1 MKALRWFQTKVGLF
15 QDPRMMFLLNQPHGD
30 SYFVIWFYLKDLAG
44 MINDDGYIYVSEGQ
58 VMPTELLARQLR
70 RRKAFVERVL
80 DVFEQIDL
88 ISRDE
93 TGLIRIVPWDEI
105 QSFSRDEKKRSDARD
120 RMRRYRQRQR
130 EEQVNA
136 AVCASYDEM
145 TGRMPVERLGS
156 VNGQACETGYTAPYG
171 RAEWDCVQHDEQVGA
186 MLDEKIQSIDEPM
199 PDTEPAASYGGT
211 AVDYPRN
218 GMKTVAVT
226 DKKRLRVNGQTHQ
239 TEYAAPYGKADLH
252 CVRHDEQVGA
262 MLDEKVHGV
271 DKPTP
276 DTEPAASYGGT
287 AVDYPRNGMKTV
299 AVTDKKRQRVHGQ
312 AQQTGYAVPYGEAD
326 LHCVRHGEQVG
337 VLLDEK
343 MQSINEL
350 IPEREYAVSYS
361 GAVMDYPRNGM
372 KTVAVTDKKRLRAHG
387 QAQQTGY
394 TVPYGKAA
402 LDFVQHNEQV
412 GAILDEKMQNINEP
426 IPETEYA
433 ASCGGADL
441 TCTQLSER
449 QELAAYDGDGIDG
462 IQGEEGAEGIAY
474 VTEDRASAPGADP
487 AADYLDEGQN
497 TCGDREEASSLPGGK
512 ALLYYEA
519 LFGKADG
526 QTVEALQGLARRWG
540 EEAVCR
546 AICIALKKGA
556 SSVQYIH
563 AVLVHSKGS
572 PRHDTAPSPYESAG
586 GTPSGQG
593 GLRHISDMS
602 WGSPDVSLGEG
613 ICPVYEALP

>member
-44 MINDDGYIYVSEGQ
+44 MINDDGYIYVSERQ

-130 EEQVNA
+130 EEQANVA
-136 AVCASYDEM
+136 ACASHNEM
-145 TGRMPVERLGS
+145 PGRMPAERLES
-156 VNGQACETGYTAPYG
+156 VNGQACETGYVAPYG
-171 RAEWDCVQHDEQVGA
+171 RSELDCLQHGEQIGRV
-186 MLDEKIQSIDEPM
+186 LDESIQNDNELVPE
-199 PDTEPAASYGGT
+199 TERAASYGGA

-218 GMKTVAVT
+218 GMKTVTVT
-226 DKKRLRVNGQTHQ
+226 N
-239 TEYAAPYGKADLH
+239 
-252 CVRHDEQVGA
+252 
-262 MLDEKVHGV
+262 
-271 DKPTP
+271 
-276 DTEPAASYGGT
+276 
-287 AVDYPRNGMKTV
+287 
-299 AVTDKKRQRVHGQ
+299 
-312 AQQTGYAVPYGEAD
+312 
-326 LHCVRHGEQVG
+326 
-337 VLLDEK
+337 
-343 MQSINEL
+343 
-350 IPEREYAVSYS
+350 
-361 GAVMDYPRNGM
+361 
-372 KTVAVTDKKRLRAHG
+372 KKRLRAHG

-394 TVPYGKAA
+394 TVPYGKDA

-449 QELAAYDGDGIDG
+449 QELAAYEGDDIDG
-462 IQGEEGAEGIAY
+462 IQGEERAEGIAY
-474 VTEDRASAPGADP
+474 VTEDRAYAPCAGS
-487 AADYLDEGQN
+487 AADYLDVGQD
-497 TCGDREEASSLPGGK
+497 TCGDREEPSSPPGSK

-526 QTVEALQGLARRWG
+526 QTAEALQGLARRWG
-540 EEAVCR
+540 DEAVCR
-546 AICIALKKGA
+546 AICIALKKGE
-556 SSVQYIH
+556 SSVPYIR
-563 AVLVHSKGS
+563 AVLVHCKGN
-572 PRHDTAPSPYESAG
+572 PRHDTAPSPYERERSM
-586 GTPSGQG
+586 PSGQG
-593 GLRHISDMS
+593 GLRHISAMS

>member
-1 MKALRWFQTKVGLF
+1 
-15 QDPRMMFLLNQPHGD
+15 
-30 SYFVIWFYLKDLAG
+30 
-44 MINDDGYIYVSEGQ
+44 
-58 VMPTELLARQLR
+58 MPA
-70 RRKAFVERVL
+70 
-80 DVFEQIDL
+80 
-88 ISRDE
+88 
-93 TGLIRIVPWDEI
+93 
-105 QSFSRDEKKRSDARD
+105 
-120 RMRRYRQRQR
+120 
-130 EEQVNA
+130 
-136 AVCASYDEM
+136 
-145 TGRMPVERLGS
+145 ERLES
-156 VNGQACETGYTAPYG
+156 VNGQACETGYVASYG
-171 RAEWDCVQHDEQVGA
+171 RAELYCVRHDEQVGA
-186 MLDEKIQSIDEPM
+186 MLDEKIQNINEPL
-199 PDTEPAASYGGT
+199 PETEPAGLYSGT

-226 DKKRLRVNGQTHQ
+226 DKKRLRVH
-239 TEYAAPYGKADLH
+239 
-252 CVRHDEQVGA
+252 RQV
-262 MLDEKVHGV
+262 
-271 DKPTP
+271 
-276 DTEPAASYGGT
+276 
-287 AVDYPRNGMKTV
+287 
-299 AVTDKKRQRVHGQ
+299 
-312 AQQTGYAVPYGEAD
+312 
-326 LHCVRHGEQVG
+326 
-337 VLLDEK
+337 
-343 MQSINEL
+343 
-350 IPEREYAVSYS
+350 
-361 GAVMDYPRNGM
+361 
-372 KTVAVTDKKRLRAHG
+372 
-387 QAQQTGY
+387 QQTGY

-449 QELAAYDGDGIDG
+449 QELAAYDEDDIDG
-462 IQGEEGAEGIAY
+462 IQGEEANQGMSY
-474 VTEDRASAPGADP
+474 VTEDRAYAPGADF
-487 AADYLDEGQN
+487 AADYPDEGRDI
-497 TCGDREEASSLPGGK
+497 CGDREEPLSPPGGK

-556 SSVQYIH
+556 SSIQYIH

-593 GLRHISDMS
+593 GLCHISAMS

>member
-15 QDPRMMFLLNQPHGD
+15 QDPRMMYLLSQPHGD

-44 MINDDGYIYVSEGQ
+44 MINDDGYIYVSERQ
-58 VMPTELLARQLR
+58 AMPTELLARQLR

-130 EEQVNA
+130 EGQAKA
-136 AVCASYDEM
+136 AAGASHNEM
-145 TGRMPVERLGS
+145 AGCMPDERLQG
-156 VNGQACETGYTAPYG
+156 VNGQACETGYVASYG

-186 MLDEKIQSIDEPM
+186 ILDEKMQNINEPT
-199 PDTEPAASYGGT
+199 PETEPAASYGGT
-211 AVDYPRN
+211 AVDYR
-218 GMKTVAVT
+218 
-226 DKKRLRVNGQTHQ
+226 
-239 TEYAAPYGKADLH
+239 
-252 CVRHDEQVGA
+252 
-262 MLDEKVHGV
+262 
-271 DKPTP
+271 
-276 DTEPAASYGGT
+276 
-287 AVDYPRNGMKTV
+287 
-299 AVTDKKRQRVHGQ
+299 
-312 AQQTGYAVPYGEAD
+312 
-326 LHCVRHGEQVG
+326 
-337 VLLDEK
+337 
-343 MQSINEL
+343 
-350 IPEREYAVSYS
+350 
-361 GAVMDYPRNGM
+361 RNGM

-449 QELAAYDGDGIDG
+449 QELAAYDGDDIDG
-462 IQGEEGAEGIAY
+462 IQGEEANQGMSY
-474 VTEDRASAPGADP
+474 VTEDRAYAPGADF
-487 AADYLDEGQN
+487 AADYPDEGRDI
-497 TCGDREEASSLPGGK
+497 CGDREEPSSPPGGK

-526 QTVEALQGLARRWG
+526 QTAEALQGLARRWG
-540 EEAVCR
+540 DEAVCR
-546 AICIALKKGA
+546 AICIALKKGE
-556 SSVQYIH
+556 SSVPYIR
-563 AVLVHSKGS
+563 AVLVHCKGN
-572 PRHDTAPSPYESAG
+572 PRHDTAPSPYERERSM
-586 GTPSGQG
+586 PSGQG
-593 GLRHISDMS
+593 GLRHISDRN

>member
-1 MKALRWFQTKVGLF
+1 MKGLRWFQTKVGLF
-15 QDPRMMFLLNQPHGD
+15 QDPRMMYLLSQPHGD

-58 VMPTELLARQLR
+58 AMPTELLARQLR

-93 TGLIRIVPWDEI
+93 TGLMRIVPWDEI

-130 EEQVNA
+130 EGLAKA
-136 AVCASYDEM
+136 AVCASHNEM
-145 TGRMPVERLGS
+145 TGCMPDERLQG
-156 VNGQACETGYTAPYG
+156 VNGQACKTGYTAPYG

-186 MLDEKIQSIDEPM
+186 MLGEKVHGVDKPTPETEPAESYGGTAVDYRRNGMKTIAVTDKKRLRVHGQAQQTGYTVPSGKADLHCVRHSEQVGAMPDEKVHGVDKPTPE
-199 PDTEPAASYGGT
+199 TEPAASYGGT
-211 AVDYPRN
+211 AVDYR
-218 GMKTVAVT
+218 
-226 DKKRLRVNGQTHQ
+226 
-239 TEYAAPYGKADLH
+239 
-252 CVRHDEQVGA
+252 
-262 MLDEKVHGV
+262 
-271 DKPTP
+271 
-276 DTEPAASYGGT
+276 
-287 AVDYPRNGMKTV
+287 
-299 AVTDKKRQRVHGQ
+299 
-312 AQQTGYAVPYGEAD
+312 
-326 LHCVRHGEQVG
+326 
-337 VLLDEK
+337 
-343 MQSINEL
+343 
-350 IPEREYAVSYS
+350 
-361 GAVMDYPRNGM
+361 RNGM

-412 GAILDEKMQNINEP
+412 GAILDEKMQSINDP
-426 IPETEYA
+426 IHETEYA

-449 QELAAYDGDGIDG
+449 QEFAAYDGDDIDG
-462 IQGEEGAEGIAY
+462 MQGEEATEGVSY
-474 VTEDRASAPGADP
+474 VIEDGTPMPYADSAAGR
-487 AADYLDEGQN
+487 LDERRD
-497 TCGDREEASSLPGGK
+497 TCGDIEEPSSPPGGK

-540 EEAVCR
+540 DEAVCR
-546 AICIALKKGA
+546 AICIALKKGE
-556 SSVQYIH
+556 SSVPYIR
-563 AVLVHSKGS
+563 AVLVHCKGN
-572 PRHDTAPSPYESAG
+572 PCHDTAPSPYERERSM
-586 GTPSGQG
+586 PSSQG
-593 GLRHISDMS
+593 GLRHISDMN

-613 ICPVYEALP
+613 IRPVYEALP

>member
-15 QDPRMMFLLNQPHGD
+15 QDPRMMYLLNQPHGD

-130 EEQVNA
+130 EEQANVA
-136 AVCASYDEM
+136 ACASHNEM
-145 TGRMPVERLGS
+145 PGRMPAERLES
-156 VNGQACETGYTAPYG
+156 VNGQACETGYVAPYG
-171 RAEWDCVQHDEQVGA
+171 RSELDCLQHGEQIGRV
-186 MLDEKIQSIDEPM
+186 LDESIQNDNELVPE
-199 PDTEPAASYGGT
+199 TERAASYGGA
-211 AVDYPRN
+211 AV
-218 GMKTVAVT
+218 
-226 DKKRLRVNGQTHQ
+226 
-239 TEYAAPYGKADLH
+239 
-252 CVRHDEQVGA
+252 
-262 MLDEKVHGV
+262 
-271 DKPTP
+271 
-276 DTEPAASYGGT
+276 
-287 AVDYPRNGMKTV
+287 
-299 AVTDKKRQRVHGQ
+299 
-312 AQQTGYAVPYGEAD
+312 
-326 LHCVRHGEQVG
+326 
-337 VLLDEK
+337 
-343 MQSINEL
+343 
-350 IPEREYAVSYS
+350 
-361 GAVMDYPRNGM
+361 DYPRNGM

-449 QELAAYDGDGIDG
+449 QELAAYEGDDIDG
-462 IQGEEGAEGIAY
+462 IQGEERAEGIAY
-474 VTEDRASAPGADP
+474 VTEDRAYAPCAGS
-487 AADYLDEGQN
+487 AADYLDVGQD
-497 TCGDREEASSLPGGK
+497 TCGDREEPSSPPGGK

-526 QTVEALQGLARRWG
+526 QTAEALQGLARRWG
-540 EEAVCR
+540 DEAVCR
-546 AICIALKKGA
+546 AICIALKKGE
-556 SSVQYIH
+556 SSVPYIR
-563 AVLVHSKGS
+563 AVLIHCKGN
-572 PRHDTAPSPYESAG
+572 PRHDTAPSPYENERSM
-586 GTPSGQG
+586 PSGQG
-593 GLRHISDMS
+593 GLRHISDRN

>member
-15 QDPRMMFLLNQPHGD
+15 QDPRMMYLLSQPYGD

-44 MINDDGYIYVSEGQ
+44 MINDDGYIYVSERQ
-58 VMPTELLARQLR
+58 AMPTELLARQLR

-93 TGLIRIVPWDEI
+93 TGLIRLVPWDEI

-130 EEQVNA
+130 EGQAKA
-136 AVCASYDEM
+136 AAGASHNEM
-145 TGRMPVERLGS
+145 AGCMPDERLQG
-156 VNGQACETGYTAPYG
+156 VNGQACETGYVASYG

-186 MLDEKIQSIDEPM
+186 ILDEKMQNINEPT
-199 PDTEPAASYGGT
+199 PETEPAASYGGT
-211 AVDYPRN
+211 AVDYR
-218 GMKTVAVT
+218 
-226 DKKRLRVNGQTHQ
+226 
-239 TEYAAPYGKADLH
+239 
-252 CVRHDEQVGA
+252 
-262 MLDEKVHGV
+262 
-271 DKPTP
+271 
-276 DTEPAASYGGT
+276 
-287 AVDYPRNGMKTV
+287 
-299 AVTDKKRQRVHGQ
+299 
-312 AQQTGYAVPYGEAD
+312 
-326 LHCVRHGEQVG
+326 
-337 VLLDEK
+337 
-343 MQSINEL
+343 
-350 IPEREYAVSYS
+350 
-361 GAVMDYPRNGM
+361 RNGM

-433 ASCGGADL
+433 ASCGGAGL

-449 QELAAYDGDGIDG
+449 QEFAAYDRDDIDG
-462 IQGEEGAEGIAY
+462 IQGEEANQGMSY
-474 VTEDRASAPGADP
+474 VTEDRAYAPGADF
-487 AADYLDEGQN
+487 AADYLDEGRD
-497 TCGDREEASSLPGGK
+497 TCGDREEPSSPPGGK

-519 LFGKADG
+519 LFGKADR
-526 QTVEALQGLARRWG
+526 QTAEALQGLARRWG
-540 EEAVCR
+540 DEAVCR
-546 AICIALKKGA
+546 AICIALKKGE
-556 SSVQYIH
+556 SSVPYIR
-563 AVLVHSKGS
+563 AVLVHCKGN
-572 PRHDTAPSPYESAG
+572 PRHDTAPSPYERERSM
-586 GTPSGQG
+586 PSGQG
-593 GLRHISDMS
+593 GLRHISDRN

>member
-15 QDPRMMFLLNQPHGD
+15 QDPRMMYLLSQPYGD

-44 MINDDGYIYVSEGQ
+44 MINADGYIYVSEGQ
-58 VMPTELLARQLR
+58 AMPTELLARQLR

-130 EEQVNA
+130 EGQAKA
-136 AVCASYDEM
+136 AACASHNEM
-145 TGRMPVERLGS
+145 AGCMSEERLQG

-199 PDTEPAASYGGT
+199 PDTEHTASYGG
-211 AVDYPRN
+211 AVRGDLRN
-218 GMKTVAVT
+218 SEKTVAET
-226 DKKRLRVNGQTHQ
+226 DKRMQSVNGQGREMRDT
-239 TEYAAPYGKADLH
+239 APHGRAEWDCVHYG
-252 CVRHDEQVGA
+252 EPVGVL
-262 MLDEKVHGV
+262 LDEKVHGV

-276 DTEPAASYGGT
+276 ETEYTASYGGAAMGCFRSREKD
-287 AVDYPRNGMKTV
+287 AVGPDEKVQSVNGQTHKVECTV
-299 AVTDKKRQRVHGQ
+299 AND
-312 AQQTGYAVPYGEAD
+312 
-326 LHCVRHGEQVG
+326 
-337 VLLDEK
+337 
-343 MQSINEL
+343 
-350 IPEREYAVSYS
+350 
-361 GAVMDYPRNGM
+361 
-372 KTVAVTDKKRLRAHG
+372 
-387 QAQQTGY
+387 
-394 TVPYGKAA
+394 
-402 LDFVQHNEQV
+402 
-412 GAILDEKMQNINEP
+412 
-426 IPETEYA
+426 
-433 ASCGGADL
+433 GADL

-449 QELAAYDGDGIDG
+449 QELAAYDRDDIDG

-474 VTEDRASAPGADP
+474 VTEDRAYAPWADS
-487 AADYLDEGQN
+487 AADYLDEGRD
-497 TCGDREEASSLPGGK
+497 TCSDREKPSSLPGGK
-512 ALLYYEA
+512 ALLYYKA

-540 EEAVCR
+540 DEAVCR

-556 SSVQYIH
+556 SSVQYIY

-572 PRHDTAPSPYESAG
+572 PRHDTAPSPYETKRSM
-586 GTPSGQG
+586 PSGRG
-593 GLRHISDMS
+593 GLRHISAMN

-613 ICPVYEALP
+613 IRPVYEALP

>member
-15 QDPRMMFLLNQPHGD
+15 QDPRMMYLLSQPYGD

-44 MINDDGYIYVSEGQ
+44 MINADGYIYVSEGQ
-58 VMPTELLARQLR
+58 AMPTELLARQLR
-70 RRKAFVERVL
+70 RRKVFVERVL

-130 EEQVNA
+130 EGQAKA
-136 AVCASYDEM
+136 AAGATHNEM
-145 TGRMPVERLGS
+145 AGRMPDERLQG

-171 RAEWDCVQHDEQVGA
+171 RAE
-186 MLDEKIQSIDEPM
+186 L
-199 PDTEPAASYGGT
+199 Y
-211 AVDYPRN
+211 
-218 GMKTVAVT
+218 
-226 DKKRLRVNGQTHQ
+226 
-239 TEYAAPYGKADLH
+239 

-262 MLDEKVHGV
+262 MLDEKMQSIDEPMPDTEHTASYGGAVMGDLRNSEKTVAETDKRMQSVNGQGREMRDTAPYGRAEWDCVHYGEQVGVLLDEKVHGV

-276 DTEPAASYGGT
+276 ETEPTESYGGA
-287 AVDYPRNGMKTV
+287 AVDYPRNGMKTI
-299 AVTDKKRQRVHGQ
+299 AMTDKKRLRVNGQ
-312 AQQTGYAVPYGEAD
+312 AQQTGYAVPSGKAKWG
-326 LHCVRHGEQVG
+326 CVQHDERIG

-343 MQSINEL
+343 AQNINEL
-350 IPEREYAVSYS
+350 IPEREYAASYG
-361 GAVMDYPRNGM
+361 GAVMDFPKNSE
-372 KTVAVTDKKRLRAHG
+372 KD
-387 QAQQTGY
+387 
-394 TVPYGKAA
+394 AA
-402 LDFVQHNEQV
+402 
-412 GAILDEKMQNINEP
+412 GPDEKVQSVNEP
-426 IPETEYA
+426 TYQVECA
-433 ASCGGADL
+433 VANDGADL
-441 TCTQLSER
+441 ACTKISER
-449 QELAAYDGDGIDG
+449 QEIAAYDRDGMNG
-462 IQGEEGAEGIAY
+462 IQGEEANQGMSY
-474 VTEDRASAPGADP
+474 VTEDRAYAPGADF

-497 TCGDREEASSLPGGK
+497 TCSDRKALSSLPGGK

-572 PRHDTAPSPYESAG
+572 PGHDTAPSPYETKWAMS
-586 GTPSGQG
+586 SGG

-613 ICPVYEALP
+613 IRPVYEALP

>member
-15 QDPRMMFLLNQPHGD
+15 QDPRMMYLLSQPHGD

-58 VMPTELLARQLR
+58 AMPTELLARQLR

-130 EEQVNA
+130 EGQAKA
-136 AVCASYDEM
+136 AACASHNEM
-145 TGRMPVERLGS
+145 AGCMSEERLQG

-171 RAEWDCVQHDEQVGA
+171 RAE
-186 MLDEKIQSIDEPM
+186 L
-199 PDTEPAASYGGT
+199 Y
-211 AVDYPRN
+211 
-218 GMKTVAVT
+218 
-226 DKKRLRVNGQTHQ
+226 
-239 TEYAAPYGKADLH
+239 
-252 CVRHDEQVGA
+252 CVRYDEQVGA

-276 DTEPAASYGGT
+276 ETEPAASYGEMTMG
-287 AVDYPRNGMKTV
+287 
-299 AVTDKKRQRVHGQ
+299 
-312 AQQTGYAVPYGEAD
+312 
-326 LHCVRHGEQVG
+326 CFRHGEKDI
-337 VLLDEK
+337 L
-343 MQSINEL
+343 
-350 IPEREYAVSYS
+350 
-361 GAVMDYPRNGM
+361 
-372 KTVAVTDKKRLRAHG
+372 VTDKKRLRVHG

-394 TVPYGKAA
+394 TVPYGKAKW
-402 LDFVQHNEQV
+402 DCVQHGEQVDRMLGEKMQSINAPIPDTEHTASYGRAAVDYPRNGMKTIAVTDKKRLRVHGQAQQTGYAVPSGKADLHCVQHGEQV
-412 GAILDEKMQNINEP
+412 GILLDEKMQSINEP
-426 IPETEYA
+426 IPATEYA
-433 ASCGGADL
+433 ALCGGADL

-449 QELAAYDGDGIDG
+449 QELAAYDGDDIDG
-462 IQGEEGAEGIAY
+462 IQGEEGAEGVAD
-474 VTEDRASAPGADP
+474 VTEDWAYTPGADS
-487 AADYLDEGQN
+487 AADYPDEGRD
-497 TCGDREEASSLPGGK
+497 TCSDREEPSSLPGGK
-512 ALLYYEA
+512 AILYYEA
-519 LFGKADG
+519 LFGKTDG

-556 SSVQYIH
+556 SSIPYIH

-572 PRHDTAPSPYESAG
+572 PRHDTAPSPYETERSM
-586 GTPSGQG
+586 PSGRG

-613 ICPVYEALP
+613 IRPVYEALP

>member
-15 QDPRMMFLLNQPHGD
+15 QDPRMMYLLNQPHGD

-44 MINDDGYIYVSEGQ
+44 MINDDGYIYVSERQ
-58 VMPTELLARQLR
+58 AMPTELLARQLR

-130 EEQVNA
+130 EEQVKA
-136 AVCASYDEM
+136 AACALPNEM
-145 TGRMPVERLGS
+145 IGRMPDERIRS
-156 VNGQACETGYTAPYG
+156 VNGQACEGYTTSCGKA
-171 RAEWDCVQHDEQVGA
+171 ALDFVQHDEQIGA
-186 MLDEKIQSIDEPM
+186 ILDEKMQNINEPI
-199 PDTEPAASYGGT
+199 PETEPAASYGGT
-211 AVDYPRN
+211 AVDYRRN
-218 GMKTVAVT
+218 GMKTIAVT

-239 TEYAAPYGKADLH
+239 TEYAVPSGKADLH
-252 CVRHDEQVGA
+252 CVQ
-262 MLDEKVHGV
+262 
-271 DKPTP
+271 
-276 DTEPAASYGGT
+276 
-287 AVDYPRNGMKTV
+287 
-299 AVTDKKRQRVHGQ
+299 
-312 AQQTGYAVPYGEAD
+312 
-326 LHCVRHGEQVG
+326 HGEQVG

-350 IPEREYAVSYS
+350 IPEREYAASYS
-361 GAVMDYPRNGM
+361 GAVMGCPRNSE
-372 KTVAVTDKKRLRAHG
+372 KD
-387 QAQQTGY
+387 
-394 TVPYGKAA
+394 AA
-402 LDFVQHNEQV
+402 
-412 GAILDEKMQNINEP
+412 GPDEKVQSVNGQ
-426 IPETEYA
+426 THKVEYA
-433 ASCGGADL
+433 VSNDGAVL
-441 TCTQLSER
+441 NCPQISNVWEIT
-449 QELAAYDGDGIDG
+449 AYDGDDMGG
-462 IQGEEGAEGIAY
+462 MQGEEAAERASY
-474 VTEDRASAPGADP
+474 VTEDGTSMPYACSAAGR
-487 AADYLDEGQN
+487 LDERRD
-497 TCGDREEASSLPGGK
+497 TCGDIEEPSSPPGGK

>member
-15 QDPRMMFLLNQPHGD
+15 QDPRMMYLLNQPHGD

-58 VMPTELLARQLR
+58 AMPTELLARQLR

-130 EEQVNA
+130 EGQAKA
-136 AVCASYDEM
+136 AAGASHNEM
-145 TGRMPVERLGS
+145 TGCMSDERLQG
-156 VNGQACETGYTAPYG
+156 VNGQACETGYTVSYG
-171 RAEWDCVQHDEQVGA
+171 RAEWDCVQHNERIEA
-186 MLDEKIQSIDEPM
+186 MLDEKIQNINEPI
-199 PDTEPAASYGGT
+199 PETEPAGLYGGT
-211 AVDYPRN
+211 DVDYPRN
-218 GMKTVAVT
+218 GMKTIAVT
-226 DKKRLRVNGQTHQ
+226 DKKRL
-239 TEYAAPYGKADLH
+239 
-252 CVRHDEQVGA
+252 
-262 MLDEKVHGV
+262 
-271 DKPTP
+271 
-276 DTEPAASYGGT
+276 
-287 AVDYPRNGMKTV
+287 
-299 AVTDKKRQRVHGQ
+299 RVHGQ
-312 AQQTGYAVPYGEAD
+312 AQQTGYAVPSGKAD
-326 LHCVRHGEQVG
+326 SHCVRHGEQVG

-343 MQSINEL
+343 MRS
-350 IPEREYAVSYS
+350 
-361 GAVMDYPRNGM
+361 
-372 KTVAVTDKKRLRAHG
+372 
-387 QAQQTGY
+387 
-394 TVPYGKAA
+394 
-402 LDFVQHNEQV
+402 
-412 GAILDEKMQNINEP
+412 INEP
-426 IPETEYA
+426 IPATEYA
-433 ASCGGADL
+433 APCGGADL

-449 QELAAYDGDGIDG
+449 QELAAYDGDDIDG

-474 VTEDRASAPGADP
+474 VPEDRAYAPGADF
-487 AADYLDEGQN
+487 AADYPDEGRD
-497 TCGDREEASSLPGGK
+497 TCGDREEPSSLPGGK

-540 EEAVCR
+540 DEAVCR

-572 PRHDTAPSPYESAG
+572 PRHDTAPSPYETKRAM
-586 GTPSGQG
+586 PSGADSA
-593 GLRHISDMS
+593 IS
-602 WGSPDVSLGEG
+602 
-613 ICPVYEALP
+613 AT

>member
-44 MINDDGYIYVSEGQ
+44 MINDDGYIYVSERQ
-58 VMPTELLARQLR
+58 AMPTELLARQLR

-93 TGLIRIVPWDEI
+93 TGLMRIVPWDEI

-130 EEQVNA
+130 EGQAKA
-136 AVCASYDEM
+136 AACASHNEM
-145 TGRMPVERLGS
+145 AGCMSEERLQG
-156 VNGQACETGYTAPYG
+156 VNGQACETGYTVSYG
-171 RAEWDCVQHDEQVGA
+171 RAEWDCVQHNERIEA
-186 MLDEKIQSIDEPM
+186 MLDEKIQNINEPL
-199 PDTEPAASYGGT
+199 PETEYTASYGGT

-218 GMKTVAVT
+218 GMKTIAVT
-226 DKKRLRVNGQTHQ
+226 DKKRLRV
-239 TEYAAPYGKADLH
+239 
-252 CVRHDEQVGA
+252 
-262 MLDEKVHGV
+262 
-271 DKPTP
+271 
-276 DTEPAASYGGT
+276 
-287 AVDYPRNGMKTV
+287 
-299 AVTDKKRQRVHGQ
+299 
-312 AQQTGYAVPYGEAD
+312 
-326 LHCVRHGEQVG
+326 
-337 VLLDEK
+337 
-343 MQSINEL
+343 
-350 IPEREYAVSYS
+350 
-361 GAVMDYPRNGM
+361 
-372 KTVAVTDKKRLRAHG
+372 HG

-394 TVPYGKAA
+394 TVPYGKAT

-441 TCTQLSER
+441 TCTQPSER
-449 QELAAYDGDGIDG
+449 REIAAYDGDDIDG
-462 IQGEEGAEGIAY
+462 MQGEEGEEGISY
-474 VTEDRASAPGADP
+474 VTEDMAYASWAGSDSGCF
-487 AADYLDEGQN
+487 DVGQD
-497 TCGDREEASSLPGGK
+497 TCGDREEPSSPPGSK

-540 EEAVCR
+540 DEAVCR
-546 AICIALKKGA
+546 AVCIALKKGA
-556 SSVQYIH
+556 SSVPYIH

-572 PRHDTAPSPYESAG
+572 PRHDAAPSPYESERPV
-586 GTPSGQG
+586 PSGQG
-593 GLRHISDMS
+593 GLRHISDRN

>member
-15 QDPRMMFLLNQPHGD
+15 QDPRMMYLLSQPHGD

-58 VMPTELLARQLR
+58 AMPTELLARQLR

-130 EEQVNA
+130 EGQAKA
-136 AVCASYDEM
+136 AACASHNEM
-145 TGRMPVERLGS
+145 AGCMSEERLQG
-156 VNGQACETGYTAPYG
+156 VNGQACETGYTAPCGKTALTY
-171 RAEWDCVQHDEQVGA
+171 VQHGEQIGH
-186 MLDEKIQSIDEPM
+186 MFDEKIQDINKPLLE
-199 PDTEPAASYGGT
+199 TEPAASYGGA

-218 GMKTVAVT
+218 GMKAVDVP

-239 TEYAAPYGKADLH
+239 TGYAAPYGEAELDY
-252 CVRHDEQVGA
+252 VQHDERIGVIVG
-262 MLDEKVHGV
+262 EKSYGV

-276 DTEPAASYGGT
+276 GTEPAASYGGT
-287 AVDYPRNGMKTV
+287 DVDYPRNGMKTI
-299 AVTDKKRQRVHGQ
+299 AVTDKKRLRVHGQ
-312 AQQTGYAVPYGEAD
+312 AQQTGYAAPYGEAELD
-326 LHCVRHGEQVG
+326 CVQHDERIG
-337 VLLDEK
+337 VIVDEK
-343 MQSINEL
+343 
-350 IPEREYAVSYS
+350 SY
-361 GAVMDYPRNGM
+361 GVD
-372 KTVAVTDKKRLRAHG
+372 
-387 QAQQTGY
+387 
-394 TVPYGKAA
+394 
-402 LDFVQHNEQV
+402 
-412 GAILDEKMQNINEP
+412 EP
-426 IPETEYA
+426 IPETRHTASYGRA
-433 ASCGGADL
+433 AMGCLQNSEKNAAGPDEKVQSVNGQTHKVECAVSNDGADL

-449 QELAAYDGDGIDG
+449 QELAAYERDDIDG
-462 IQGEEGAEGIAY
+462 IQGEEGDEGIAY
-474 VTEDRASAPGADP
+474 VTEADEYTP
-487 AADYLDEGQN
+487 YAGSAADRFDEGRD
-497 TCGDREEASSLPGGK
+497 TCGDREEPSSLPGGK

-540 EEAVCR
+540 DEAVCR

-572 PRHDTAPSPYESAG
+572 PRHDTAPSPYETERSM
-586 GTPSGQG
+586 PSGQG

-613 ICPVYEALP
+613 ICPVYEAMP

>member
-15 QDPRMMFLLNQPHGD
+15 QDPRMMYLLNQPHGD

-58 VMPTELLARQLR
+58 AMPTELLARQLR

-93 TGLIRIVPWDEI
+93 TGLMRIVPWDEI

-130 EEQVNA
+130 EEQANVA
-136 AVCASYDEM
+136 ACASHNEM
-145 TGRMPVERLGS
+145 PGRMPAERLES
-156 VNGQACETGYTAPYG
+156 VNGQACETGYVASYG
-171 RAEWDCVQHDEQVGA
+171 RAELYCVRHDEQVGA
-186 MLDEKIQSIDEPM
+186 MLDEKIQNINEPI
-199 PDTEPAASYGGT
+199 PETEPAASYGGT

-226 DKKRLRVNGQTHQ
+226 DKKRLRV
-239 TEYAAPYGKADLH
+239 
-252 CVRHDEQVGA
+252 
-262 MLDEKVHGV
+262 
-271 DKPTP
+271 
-276 DTEPAASYGGT
+276 
-287 AVDYPRNGMKTV
+287 
-299 AVTDKKRQRVHGQ
+299 
-312 AQQTGYAVPYGEAD
+312 
-326 LHCVRHGEQVG
+326 
-337 VLLDEK
+337 
-343 MQSINEL
+343 
-350 IPEREYAVSYS
+350 
-361 GAVMDYPRNGM
+361 
-372 KTVAVTDKKRLRAHG
+372 HG

-449 QELAAYDGDGIDG
+449 QELAAYDGDDIDG
-462 IQGEEGAEGIAY
+462 IQGEEANQGMSY
-474 VTEDRASAPGADP
+474 VTEDRAYAPGADSV
-487 AADYLDEGQN
+487 ADYLDEGQN
-497 TCGDREEASSLPGGK
+497 PCGDREEPSSPPGGK

-540 EEAVCR
+540 DEAVCR
-546 AICIALKKGA
+546 AVCIALKKGA
-556 SSVQYIH
+556 SSIQYIH

-593 GLRHISDMS
+593 GLCHISAMS

-613 ICPVYEALP
+613 IRPVYEALP

>member
-1 MKALRWFQTKVGLF
+1 MKGLRWFQTKVGLF
-15 QDPRMMFLLNQPHGD
+15 QDPRMMYLLSQPHGD

-44 MINDDGYIYVSEGQ
+44 MLNDDGYIYVSEGQ
-58 VMPTELLARQLR
+58 AMPTELLARQLR

-130 EEQVNA
+130 EGQAKA
-136 AVCASYDEM
+136 AAGASHNEM
-145 TGRMPVERLGS
+145 AGCMPDERLQG
-156 VNGQACETGYTAPYG
+156 VNGQACETGYVASYG

-186 MLDEKIQSIDEPM
+186 ILDEKMQNINEPT
-199 PDTEPAASYGGT
+199 PETEPAASYGGT
-211 AVDYPRN
+211 AVDYR
-218 GMKTVAVT
+218 
-226 DKKRLRVNGQTHQ
+226 
-239 TEYAAPYGKADLH
+239 
-252 CVRHDEQVGA
+252 
-262 MLDEKVHGV
+262 
-271 DKPTP
+271 
-276 DTEPAASYGGT
+276 
-287 AVDYPRNGMKTV
+287 
-299 AVTDKKRQRVHGQ
+299 
-312 AQQTGYAVPYGEAD
+312 
-326 LHCVRHGEQVG
+326 
-337 VLLDEK
+337 
-343 MQSINEL
+343 
-350 IPEREYAVSYS
+350 
-361 GAVMDYPRNGM
+361 RNGM

-449 QELAAYDGDGIDG
+449 QELAAYDGDDIDG
-462 IQGEEGAEGIAY
+462 IQGEEANQGMSY
-474 VTEDRASAPGADP
+474 VTEDRAYAPGADF
-487 AADYLDEGQN
+487 AADYPDEGRDI
-497 TCGDREEASSLPGGK
+497 CGDREEPSSPPGSK

-526 QTVEALQGLARRWG
+526 QTAEALQGLARRWG
-540 EEAVCR
+540 DEAVCR
-546 AICIALKKGA
+546 AVCIALKKGA
-556 SSVQYIH
+556 SSIQYIRT
-563 AVLVHSKGS
+563 VLVHCKGT
-572 PRHDTAPSPYESAG
+572 PRHDTAPSPYENARSM
-586 GTPSGQG
+586 PSGQG
-593 GLRHISDMS
+593 GLRHISDMN

-613 ICPVYEALP
+613 IRPVYEALP

>member
-15 QDPRMMFLLNQPHGD
+15 QDPRMMYLLSQPHGD

-58 VMPTELLARQLR
+58 AMPTELLARQLR

-130 EEQVNA
+130 EEQANVA
-136 AVCASYDEM
+136 ACASHNEM
-145 TGRMPVERLGS
+145 PGRMPAERLES
-156 VNGQACETGYTAPYG
+156 VNGQACETGYVASYG
-171 RAEWDCVQHDEQVGA
+171 RAE
-186 MLDEKIQSIDEPM
+186 L
-199 PDTEPAASYGGT
+199 Y
-211 AVDYPRN
+211 
-218 GMKTVAVT
+218 
-226 DKKRLRVNGQTHQ
+226 
-239 TEYAAPYGKADLH
+239 

-262 MLDEKVHGV
+262 MLDEKIQNINE
-271 DKPTP
+271 PLP
-276 DTEPAASYGGT
+276 ETEPAGLYSGT
-287 AVDYPRNGMKTV
+287 AADYPRNGMK
-299 AVTDKKRQRVHGQ
+299 AVDVPDKKRLRVNGQ
-312 AQQTGYAVPYGEAD
+312 AQQTGYAMPFGKAD
-326 LHCVRHGEQVG
+326 LHCVQHGEQVG
-337 VLLDEK
+337 ILLDEK
-343 MQSINEL
+343 MQSINE
-350 IPEREYAVSYS
+350 
-361 GAVMDYPRNGM
+361 
-372 KTVAVTDKKRLRAHG
+372 
-387 QAQQTGY
+387 
-394 TVPYGKAA
+394 
-402 LDFVQHNEQV
+402 
-412 GAILDEKMQNINEP
+412 P
-426 IPETEYA
+426 IPATEYA
-433 ASCGGADL
+433 APCGGADL
-441 TCTQLSER
+441 TCTQLSEGR
-449 QELAAYDGDGIDG
+449 EIAAYEGDDIDG
-462 IQGEEGAEGIAY
+462 IQGEERAEGIAY
-474 VTEDRASAPGADP
+474 VTEDRAYAPGADSV
-487 AADYLDEGQN
+487 ADYLGEGQN
-497 TCGDREEASSLPGGK
+497 TCGDRKALSSPPGGK

-556 SSVQYIH
+556 SSIQYIH

-593 GLRHISDMS
+593 GLCHISAMS

-613 ICPVYEALP
+613 IRPVYEALP

>member
-15 QDPRMMFLLNQPHGD
+15 QDPRMMYLLNQPHGD

-130 EEQVNA
+130 EEQANVA
-136 AVCASYDEM
+136 ACASHNEM
-145 TGRMPVERLGS
+145 PGRMPAERLES
-156 VNGQACETGYTAPYG
+156 VNGQACETGYVAPYG
-171 RAEWDCVQHDEQVGA
+171 RSELDCLQHGEQIGRV
-186 MLDEKIQSIDEPM
+186 LDESIQNDNELVPE
-199 PDTEPAASYGGT
+199 TERAASYGGA

-239 TEYAAPYGKADLH
+239 TEYAA
-252 CVRHDEQVGA
+252 
-262 MLDEKVHGV
+262 
-271 DKPTP
+271 
-276 DTEPAASYGGT
+276 
-287 AVDYPRNGMKTV
+287 
-299 AVTDKKRQRVHGQ
+299 
-312 AQQTGYAVPYGEAD
+312 
-326 LHCVRHGEQVG
+326 
-337 VLLDEK
+337 
-343 MQSINEL
+343 
-350 IPEREYAVSYS
+350 
-361 GAVMDYPRNGM
+361 
-372 KTVAVTDKKRLRAHG
+372 
-387 QAQQTGY
+387 
-394 TVPYGKAA
+394 PYGKAA

-449 QELAAYDGDGIDG
+449 QELAAYEGDDIDG
-462 IQGEEGAEGIAY
+462 IQGEERAEGIAY
-474 VTEDRASAPGADP
+474 VTEDRAYAPCAGS
-487 AADYLDEGQN
+487 AADYLDVGQD
-497 TCGDREEASSLPGGK
+497 TCGDREEPSSPPGGK

-526 QTVEALQGLARRWG
+526 QTAEALQGLARRWG
-540 EEAVCR
+540 DEAVCR
-546 AICIALKKGA
+546 AICIALKKGE
-556 SSVQYIH
+556 SSVPYIR
-563 AVLVHSKGS
+563 AVLIHCKGN
-572 PRHDTAPSPYESAG
+572 PRHDTAPSPYENERSM
-586 GTPSGQG
+586 PSGQG
-593 GLRHISDMS
+593 GLRHISAMS

-613 ICPVYEALP
+613 IRPVYEALP

>member
-15 QDPRMMFLLNQPHGD
+15 QDPRMMYLLSQPHGD

-44 MINDDGYIYVSEGQ
+44 MINDDGYIYVSERQ
-58 VMPTELLARQLR
+58 AMPTELLARQLR

-130 EEQVNA
+130 EGQAKA
-136 AVCASYDEM
+136 AAGASHNEM
-145 TGRMPVERLGS
+145 AGCMPDERLQG
-156 VNGQACETGYTAPYG
+156 VNGQACETGYVASYG

-186 MLDEKIQSIDEPM
+186 ILDEKMQNINEPT
-199 PDTEPAASYGGT
+199 PETEPAASYGGT
-211 AVDYPRN
+211 AVDYR
-218 GMKTVAVT
+218 
-226 DKKRLRVNGQTHQ
+226 
-239 TEYAAPYGKADLH
+239 
-252 CVRHDEQVGA
+252 
-262 MLDEKVHGV
+262 
-271 DKPTP
+271 
-276 DTEPAASYGGT
+276 
-287 AVDYPRNGMKTV
+287 
-299 AVTDKKRQRVHGQ
+299 
-312 AQQTGYAVPYGEAD
+312 
-326 LHCVRHGEQVG
+326 
-337 VLLDEK
+337 
-343 MQSINEL
+343 
-350 IPEREYAVSYS
+350 
-361 GAVMDYPRNGM
+361 RNGM

-449 QELAAYDGDGIDG
+449 QELAAYDGDDIDG
-462 IQGEEGAEGIAY
+462 IQGEEANQGMSY
-474 VTEDRASAPGADP
+474 VTEDRAYAPGADF
-487 AADYLDEGQN
+487 AADYPDEGRDI
-497 TCGDREEASSLPGGK
+497 CGDREEPSSPPGGK

-556 SSVQYIH
+556 SSIQYIH

-593 GLRHISDMS
+593 GLCHISAMS

-613 ICPVYEALP
+613 IRPVYEALP